1 MKLVNRSLMMVLMV
15 VLLAGMSGCG
25 KYEDGPSFSLASKK
39 ARLVGDYKVMKYNG
53 TEVSDYYM
61 TFNNDQTYNIK
72 MVILSVD
79 IEYDGTWAFQD
90 GKEVVAVTVQNSTDL
105 FTITRL
111 TDDEFWFKDK
121 DGKVWEMDKQ

>member
-53 TEVSDYYM
+53 TDMSDYYM
-61 TFNNDQTYNIK
+61 TFNSDQTYSIK
-72 MVILSVD
+72 MVILGVAL
-79 IEYDGTWAFQD
+79 EYDGTWAFQD

-121 DGKVWEMDKQ
+121 DGKVWELDKQ